1 MIQEPSSDGSSCVT
15 TVVTDARDDGESGAR
30 NEAVNRAV
38 AATILAS
45 LVSPGDPSGA
55 AFFEEQETCLV
66 PIASLRQGPV
76 VRSEGVD
83 EQYAKLLASLVTPLP
98 PIVVDAATMVVVDGL
113 HRVRAAVLRQETC
126 VRARYVSGSESELL
140 IMAVQANAAHG
151 RPLSLTDRKD
161 AAGRLLSLAPDM
173 SDRAVAEI
181 CGLSPTTVG
190 LLRSSVVPN
199 GQSTFRRGKDGRV
212 RGPRKLENRP
222 AGQSVM
228 GSALSEATVRRDLSE
243 PLLSEGRARLPI
255 ARREST
261 EPTNR
266 SAASKPLLIDAAF
279 HASVDLEQFATWF
292 DGHRITGQEATLA
305 LSLIP
310 KGRLYEVSAEAWSRA
325 KFWQEMAG
333 QLDRIARGGASQG

>member
-98 PIVVDAATMVVVDGL
+98 PIVVGAATMVVVDGL

-126 VRARYVSGSESELL
+126 VRARYVSGSEAELL
-140 IMAVQANAAHG
+140 IAAVHANAAHG
-151 RPLSLTDRKD
+151 KPLSLADRKG
-161 AAGRLLSLAPDM
+161 AAARLLSLSPET
-173 SDRAVAEI
+173 SDRAVAEV

-190 LLRSSVVPN
+190 SLRSEHIADEGAGVRK
-199 GQSTFRRGKDGRV
+199 GRDGRFRKIRGKSSPD
-212 RGPRKLENRP
+212 E
-222 AGQSVM
+222 GQ
-228 GSALSEATVRRDLSE
+228 ALSVTSEALDTARVLGPSRRL
-243 PLLSEGRARLPI
+243 GRGRLPVAAEDI
-255 ARREST
+255 EDGHMRET
-261 EPTNR
+261 V
-266 SAASKPLLIDAAF
+266 AKPLLTDAAF
-279 HASVDLEQFATWF
+279 HASPPLEEFAAWF
-292 DGHRITGQEATLA
+292 DNHQVTDDRVVLA
-305 LSLIP
+305 CSLVP
-310 KGRLYEVSAEAWSRA
+310 KSRLYEVSAEARSRA
-325 KFWQEMAG
+325 SFWQKMATR
-333 QLDRIARGGASQG
+333 LDGLARGGAPEV